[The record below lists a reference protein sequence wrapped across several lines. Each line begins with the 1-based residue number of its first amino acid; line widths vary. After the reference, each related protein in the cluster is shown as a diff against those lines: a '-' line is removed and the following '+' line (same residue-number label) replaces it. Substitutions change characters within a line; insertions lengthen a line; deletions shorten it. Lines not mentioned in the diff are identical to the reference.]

1 MFCLELLTK
10 LNKCMITKN
19 KENID
24 SFFID
29 SLNHFKNET
38 IKYFEPNYRPINV
51 SKETLRCNAHYKKNY
66 LHTPLYREVGD
77 KIFVTYVTKNIKLF
91 FSYEFINLVF
101 SRKLNYEQLLKIL
114 PIKEKLEN
122 VKINGNYIVFNLE
135 KYLDCKNYQLA
146 INDFLNFRFVS
157 DVLK

>member
-1 MFCLELLTK
+1 MLAKRRYVVTP
-10 LNKCMITKN
+10 ITK
-19 KENID
+19 KI
-24 SFFID
+24 IYT
-29 SLNHFKNET
+29 LHFTGKLET
-38 IKYFEPNYRPINV
+38 KYLSPMLL
-51 SKETLRCNAHYKKNY
+51 KT
-66 LHTPLYREVGD
+66 
-77 KIFVTYVTKNIKLF
+77 
-91 FSYEFINLVF
+91 
-101 SRKLNYEQLLKIL
+101 LNYEQLLKIL